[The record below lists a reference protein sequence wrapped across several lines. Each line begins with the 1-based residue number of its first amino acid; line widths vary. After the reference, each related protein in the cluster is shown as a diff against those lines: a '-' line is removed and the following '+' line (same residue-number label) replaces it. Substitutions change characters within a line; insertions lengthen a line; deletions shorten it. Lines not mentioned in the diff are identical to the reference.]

1 MKAITYAKAHFFHSS
16 EAICKLAL
24 KGHYDKNKAYAEI
37 SEKLQAVSN
46 SDTKRS
52 GKYLQQLDMLKA
64 DKSSL
69 HLKESEAGKSSLH
82 LKESEAGKF
91 SLPGIKLSSAVHPP
105 VATARSAPSSTL
117 PGRLIK
123 RENKTITSDFIK
135 KMSAP
140 EVIKDQIEKLKNNI
154 NNVLECED
162 INAVNKSNKLR
173 PIMTNLQYF
182 SDYSVENDHKETFS
196 VFLEQKVAGQPFVTF
211 GDQKLTKEKQLQFV
225 KAHLINIQRWINQ
238 ETTAVC
244 EGSSTA

>member
-37 SEKLQAVSN
+37 NEKLQAVSN

-52 GKYLQQLDMLKA
+52 GKYLQQLNMLKA
-64 DKSSL
+64 D
-69 HLKESEAGKSSLH
+69 KSSLH

-91 SLPGIKLSSAVHPP
+91 SLPGIKLSSPVHPP
-105 VATARSAPSSTL
+105 VASVRSAPPSTL

-182 SDYSVENDHKETFS
+182 SDYSVDNDHKETFS
-196 VFLEQKVAGQPFVTF
+196 VFMEQKVAGQHFVTF
-211 GDQKLTKEKQLQFV
+211 GDQKLTDNKQLQFV

-244 EGSSTA
+244 GGSSTA